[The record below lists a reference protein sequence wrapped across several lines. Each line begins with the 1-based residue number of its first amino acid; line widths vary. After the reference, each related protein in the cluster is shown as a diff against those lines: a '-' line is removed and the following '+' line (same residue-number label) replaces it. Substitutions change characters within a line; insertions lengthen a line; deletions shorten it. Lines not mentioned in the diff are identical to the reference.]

1 MLSRQRVC
9 KGRKKVDRGGVWGD
23 EPRRVFA
30 GSGKAEGLVAL
41 HAFGRKEEL
50 ENLQAPRAESTR
62 AAQ

>member
-9 KGRKKVDRGGVWGD
+9 KGRKKGTAAGLWGD

-30 GSGKAEGLVAL
+30 GLGKAEGLVAL

-50 ENLQAPRAESTR
+50 ENLQAPRAECAR
-62 AAQ
+62 AA